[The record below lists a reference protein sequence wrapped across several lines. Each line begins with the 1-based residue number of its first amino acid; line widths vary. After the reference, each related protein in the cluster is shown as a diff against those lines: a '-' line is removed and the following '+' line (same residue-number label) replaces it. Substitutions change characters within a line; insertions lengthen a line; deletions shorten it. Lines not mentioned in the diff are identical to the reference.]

1 MRFRPRI
8 PRNKIPR
15 EVALRILQLADP
27 YDGLMFPKKILESS
41 CRIWNTILPFEFL
54 TSSPNVPAI
63 PHQTQKKE
71 VVIMGASNVGKSSF
85 LNALFKNKLAFTSKR
100 PGHTKALNFF
110 EGQSRLRLI
119 DVPGYGFGSTTNQM
133 ELLGEYI
140 TARGSNS
147 AACLLIDARKGI
159 KELDLVAFSL
169 LLDHKLPFQV
179 LDCENILN
187 LELQQRRPK
196 GSHLHIQ
203 AISSTLGHGITQSK
217 AAICQLSGIV

>member
-1 MRFRPRI
+1 MILLTFILNPPFFFLMRIAFCLF
-8 PRNKIPR
+8 NH
-15 EVALRILQLADP
+15 DP
-27 YDGLMFPKKILESS
+27 YSFQ
-41 CRIWNTILPFEFL
+41 TIIEIF
-54 TSSPNVPAI
+54 
-63 PHQTQKKE
+63 Q

-179 LDCENILN
+179 LYQTCSQTCFIVSFVHWTMCCL
-187 LELQQRRPK
+187 
-196 GSHLHIQ
+196 
-203 AISSTLGHGITQSK
+203 QSK
-217 AAICQLSGIV
+217 TGNYMTARIWWKEEGNAVV